1 MSEISD
7 TLFGRARRGVLSLL
21 LGRPNDEF
29 YSRQVI
35 RAVGT
40 GQGAV
45 QRELVR
51 LSQAGIITKIRRG
64 NAIFYQA
71 NRACPVFN
79 ELTGLMVKTTGE
91 ADSLAAALRTLSDGI
106 KVAFV
111 FGDYANG
118 LSAPGGDIEIL
129 IVGTVNLEQVDRA
142 LAPARERL
150 GRRMNAT
157 VYGMS
162 EFRHK
167 AATGYQFLYAVL
179 RGKKI
184 FLVGDEQQ
192 LGQLV

>member
-1 MSEISD
+1 
-7 TLFGRARRGVLSLL
+7 
-21 LGRPNDEF
+21 
-29 YSRQVI
+29 
-35 RAVGT
+35 
-40 GQGAV
+40 
-45 QRELVR
+45 VR
-51 LSQAGIITKIRRG
+51 LSQAGIITKTRRG

-71 NRACPVFN
+71 NRSCLVFN

-91 ADSLAAALRTLSDGI
+91 ADSLAAALRSLSDGI

-129 IVGTVNLEQVDRA
+129 IVGTVNLEQVTKA
-142 LAPARERL
+142 LAPAQARL
-150 GRRMNAT
+150 GRALNPT

-162 EFRHK
+162 EFKHK
-167 AATGYQFLYAVL
+167 AATGYQFLYTVL

-192 LGQLV
+192 LGQLI

>member
-1 MSEISD
+1 MSNISD

-35 RAVGT
+35 RAVGA

-45 QRELVR
+45 QRELAR
-51 LSQAGIITKIRRG
+51 LSQAGIITKTSRG

-91 ADSLAAALRTLSDGI
+91 ADSLAAALRTLADGI

-111 FGDYANG
+111 FGDHSNG
-118 LSAPGGDIEIL
+118 LSTPGGDIEIL
-129 IVGTVNLEQVDRA
+129 VVGTVNLERVAQA
-142 LAPARERL
+142 LAPAQAHL
-150 GRRMNAT
+150 GRTLNPT
-157 VYGMS
+157 VYGIS

-167 AATGYQFLYAVL
+167 AATGYQFLYTVL

>member
-1 MSEISD
+1 MSSISD

-45 QRELVR
+45 QRELLR
-51 LSQAGIITKIRRG
+51 LSQAGIITKTRRG

-71 NRACPVFN
+71 NRACPVFH

-106 KVAFV
+106 TVAFV

-118 LSAPGGDIEIL
+118 LSTAKGDIEIL
-129 IVGTVNLEQVDRA
+129 IIGTVNLEQVAKA
-142 LAPARERL
+142 LAPAQARL
-150 GRRMNAT
+150 GRTLAPT
-157 VYGMS
+157 IYGMS

-167 AATGYQFLYAVL
+167 AATGYQFLYTVL

-192 LGQLV
+192 LGQMV